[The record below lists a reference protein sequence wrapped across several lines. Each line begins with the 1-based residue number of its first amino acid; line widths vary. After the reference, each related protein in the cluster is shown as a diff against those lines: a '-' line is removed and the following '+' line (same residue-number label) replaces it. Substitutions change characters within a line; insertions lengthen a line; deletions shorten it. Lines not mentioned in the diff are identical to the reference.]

1 MTSLSMA
8 SPLSLPLPSPFTTTA
23 KDSDNKIHELSRI
36 RRRPVTFGNP
46 ALGTYE
52 GVVITLEDLRNDT
65 CDDLLLPVDIISSSS
80 SSTSTSLDCVAA
92 MIHVPPEQVPEGVL
106 HLARAHQRHIKYARI
121 LISSL
126 SDDDDEPV
134 GGCATVSEASAS
146 VEVKPATPSALTA
159 KPTTS
164 ARTWKKSTS
173 ELVEMHHSPLSTTT
187 YRRSSSS
194 DDLVVPSPSASAA
207 QSAAA
212 IFAADP
218 SPQLLTPEQQPSR
231 NRGFWTK
238 KVQQKKRDVPH
249 RSYLVL
255 FVMVSPHAARQ
266 FVHDLNK
273 KPYTSL
279 DETQVAQVHHVV
291 GLEGD
296 AHHGMES
303 LLSPTFG
310 AASNSRNRSRSNENM
325 LKASLSSSSSATCG
339 SITNKISAS
348 KEEVVNT
355 NGTPEVHNC
364 AVCLDP
370 LDQDSD
376 EPGVL
381 ITTVCNHSFHW
392 ACLWR
397 CKDSPC
403 PVCRYDHAGLNEAL
417 SQCHI
422 CGTTEHNY
430 VCLICGVV
438 SCTNSNAAT
447 RRGSATASSLGH
459 ARQHY
464 DDTLHAYALDTETQ
478 HVWDFCGQGYVHRLL
493 QNSSDGKLVEVSNQD
508 DNQRLP
514 EAGHLS
520 DAQEDEVV
528 HRKLEGFAQQY
539 YTLLKSQLEEQRAY
553 YEGQLEELLR
563 SIKESQFRS
572 SSISSSSSETLIAAL
587 KQERRQLQHRLST
600 LQDRYQKVADEVSFL
615 KNLNESLETNKEQMR
630 RQIHEAQRERNEAR
644 EMIQQS
650 LPPLELKVHALM
662 LQLEQQGGGEDS
674 DLKMAAK

>member
-1 MTSLSMA
+1 MTSSSLA
-8 SPLSLPLPSPFTTTA
+8 LPLSVSLPEPMLTTNTLQVFSSTIQ
-23 KDSDNKIHELSRI
+23 KHSRI

-52 GVVITLEDLRNDT
+52 GVVFTLEDLRNET
-65 CDDLLLPVDIISSSS
+65 LEDLMLPPDIGSSSS
-80 SSTSTSLDCVAA
+80 SSRDCVAA

-106 HLARAHQRHIKYARI
+106 HLARGHRRQIKHARI
-121 LISSL
+121 LISSPCD
-126 SDDDDEPV
+126 DDDDEFV
-134 GGCATVSEASAS
+134 GGIATASEANAAL
-146 VEVKPATPSALTA
+146 EVKQSSPSMSTM
-159 KPTTS
+159 KSTTS
-164 ARTWKKSTS
+164 GRNWKKSKS
-173 ELVEMHHSPLSTTT
+173 ELIDMNQSPLSTTT

-194 DDLVVPSPSASAA
+194 DDIVVPSPSASAA

-218 SPQLLTPEQQPSR
+218 SPQLMSPEKNPSR
-231 NRGFWTK
+231 HQGLWRNELN
-238 KVQQKKRDVPH
+238 QKNHHEAPP

-255 FVMVSPHAARQ
+255 FVLSSPHEARR
-266 FVHDLNK
+266 FVHDLNN

-296 AHHGMES
+296 AQHGIAS
-303 LLSPTFG
+303 LLSPIFG
-310 AASNSRNRSRSNENM
+310 AVNDSTKRSNESESR
-325 LKASLSSSSSATCG
+325 LATSPLPHG
-339 SITNKISAS
+339 SISSNKVDAE
-348 KEEVVNT
+348 KGEEAT

-364 AVCLDP
+364 AVCLDT

-403 PVCRYDHAGLNEAL
+403 PVCRYDHASLNEAL

-422 CGTTEHNY
+422 CGSTEHNY
-430 VCLICGVV
+430 VCLICGVI
-438 SCTNSNAAT
+438 SCTNSNAAART
-447 RRGSATASSLGH
+447 GSSTASSLGH

-493 QNSSDGKLVEVSNQD
+493 QNSSDGKLVEVSNQH

-563 SIKESQFRS
+563 GIKESQCRS
-572 SSISSSSSETLIAAL
+572 RNARSSSSETLIAAL
-587 KQERRQLQHRLST
+587 RQERHQLQHRLST
-600 LQDRYQKVADEVSFL
+600 LQDRYQKMADEVSFL

-630 RQIHEAQRERNEAR
+630 RQIQEAQRERSEAR
-644 EMIQQS
+644 QMIQQS
-650 LPPLELKVHALM
+650 LPPLKLKVHALM
-662 LQLEQQGGGEDS
+662 LQLEQQGDDEDS
-674 DLKMAAK
+674 DSKMAAK

>member
-1 MTSLSMA
+1 MTSSSLA
-8 SPLSLPLPSPFTTTA
+8 FPLPLSLPSPLPIA
-23 KDSDNKIHELSRI
+23 VKESDKKIHKFSRI

-52 GVVITLEDLRNDT
+52 GVVFTLEDLRNEAF
-65 CDDLLLPVDIISSSS
+65 DDLLLPVDIASSAGSS
-80 SSTSTSLDCVAA
+80 PSMDCVAA

-106 HLARAHQRHIKYARI
+106 HLARAHQRHIKHARI
-121 LISSL
+121 LISSV
-126 SDDDDEPV
+126 SDGDDELV
-134 GGCATVSEASAS
+134 GGSVSASEATAPA
-146 VEVKPATPSALTA
+146 VVKPTPPSMLTA
-159 KPTTS
+159 KPTPL
-164 ARTWKKSTS
+164 AGTWKRSKS
-173 ELVEMHHSPLSTTT
+173 ELIDTHHSPLLSTTE
-187 YRRSSSS
+187 RRSSSC
-194 DDLVVPSPSASAA
+194 DDVVVPSPSASAA

-218 SPQLLTPEQQPSR
+218 SPQLMNSDQQPSR
-231 NRGFWTK
+231 NRAFWK
-238 KVQQKKRDVPH
+238 NELNSNNPVLPH

-255 FVMVSPHAARQ
+255 FVMSSPYAARQ
-266 FVHDLNK
+266 FVHDLNN
-273 KPYTSL
+273 KPYTTL

-296 AHHGMES
+296 AQHGIVS

-310 AASNSRNRSRSNENM
+310 AAADSRNRDNEDVS
-325 LKASLSSSSSATCG
+325 KASLLATSSAARG
-339 SITNKISAS
+339 SKTNNYPTL
-348 KEEVVNT
+348 EEEDGT
-355 NGTPEVHNC
+355 IGTPEVHNC

-430 VCLICGVV
+430 VCLICGVI
-438 SCTNSNAAT
+438 SCTNSNTAT
-447 RRGSATASSLGH
+447 RSGNATASSLGH

-553 YEGQLEELLR
+553 YEGQLEELLQG
-563 SIKESQFRS
+563 IKESQFRS

-630 RQIHEAQRERNEAR
+630 RQIQEAQRERNEAQ

-662 LQLEQQGGGEDS
+662 LQLEQQEGEGDL

>member
-1 MTSLSMA
+1 M
-8 SPLSLPLPSPFTTTA
+8 PSTNTP
-23 KDSDNKIHELSRI
+23 KESNSKIQKRSRI

-52 GVVITLEDLRNDT
+52 GVVFTLEDLRNET
-65 CDDLLLPVDIISSSS
+65 FDDLLLPPDIGSSS
-80 SSTSTSLDCVAA
+80 SLDCVAA

-106 HLARAHQRHIKYARI
+106 HLARAHQRQIKQARI
-121 LISSL
+121 LISSFC
-126 SDDDDEPV
+126 DDDEERFE
-134 GGCATVSEASAS
+134 GIATVSEVS
-146 VEVKPATPSALTA
+146 PPSTSTTQT
-159 KPTTS
+159 TTS
-164 ARTWKKSTS
+164 SRNWKKSKS
-173 ELVEMHHSPLSTTT
+173 ELIDIKHSPLSTRT

-194 DDLVVPSPSASAA
+194 DDIVVPSPSASAA

-218 SPQLLTPEQQPSR
+218 SPQLMTSEKNSSR
-231 NRGFWTK
+231 NRSLWRNELT
-238 KVQQKKRDVPH
+238 QKNHQEAPP

-255 FVMVSPHAARQ
+255 FVLSSPHEARQ
-266 FVHDLNK
+266 FVQDLNN
-273 KPYTSL
+273 KPYTTL

-296 AHHGMES
+296 AQHGIVS

-310 AASNSRNRSRSNENM
+310 ATNESRNSSKDSESILSTSSVPHGTIDR
-325 LKASLSSSSSATCG
+325 ASETD
-339 SITNKISAS
+339 
-348 KEEVVNT
+348 EELT

-364 AVCLDP
+364 AVCLEP

-403 PVCRYDHAGLNEAL
+403 PVCRYDHASLNETL

-422 CGTTEHNY
+422 CSSTEHNY
-430 VCLICGVV
+430 VCLICGVI
-438 SCTNSNAAT
+438 SCTNSSAAT
-447 RRGSATASSLGH
+447 KSGSSTASSLGH

-493 QNSSDGKLVEVSNQD
+493 QNSSDGKLVEVSNQH

-514 EAGHLS
+514 EAGRLS

-563 SIKESQFRS
+563 GIKESQFRS
-572 SSISSSSSETLIAAL
+572 RSASSSSSETLIAAL

-630 RQIHEAQRERNEAR
+630 RQIQEAQRERNEAR
-644 EMIQQS
+644 QMIQQS
-650 LPPLELKVHALM
+650 LPPLEFKVHALM
-662 LQLEQQGGGEDS
+662 LQLEQQGEDEDS
-674 DLKMAAK
+674 DSKMAAK

>member
-1 MTSLSMA
+1 MKSSSLTL
-8 SPLSLPLPSPFTTTA
+8 PLSLSLPEPAMPSTNTP
-23 KDSDNKIHELSRI
+23 KESNSKIQKRSRI

-52 GVVITLEDLRNDT
+52 GFVFTLEDLRNET
-65 CDDLLLPVDIISSSS
+65 FDDLLLPPDIGSSS
-80 SSTSTSLDCVAA
+80 SLDCVAA

-106 HLARAHQRHIKYARI
+106 HLARAHQRQIKHARI

-126 SDDDDEPV
+126 CDDDDEGC
-134 GGCATVSEASAS
+134 GGIATVSDVS
-146 VEVKPATPSALTA
+146 PPSTSTTQT
-159 KPTTS
+159 TTS
-164 ARTWKKSTS
+164 SRNWKKSKS
-173 ELVEMHHSPLSTTT
+173 ELIDIKHSPLSTRT

-194 DDLVVPSPSASAA
+194 DDVVVPSPSASAA

-218 SPQLLTPEQQPSR
+218 SPQLMTSEKNSSR
-231 NRGFWTK
+231 NRSLWRNELT
-238 KVQQKKRDVPH
+238 QKNHQEAPP

-255 FVMVSPHAARQ
+255 FVLSSPHEARQ
-266 FVHDLNK
+266 FVQDLNN
-273 KPYTSL
+273 KPYTTL

-296 AHHGMES
+296 AQHGIVS

-310 AASNSRNRSRSNENM
+310 AANESRNRSNDN
-325 LKASLSSSSSATCG
+325 
-339 SITNKISAS
+339 
-348 KEEVVNT
+348 
-355 NGTPEVHNC
+355 
-364 AVCLDP
+364 
-370 LDQDSD
+370 SD

-403 PVCRYDHAGLNEAL
+403 PVCRYDHASLNETL

-422 CGTTEHNY
+422 CSSTEHNY
-430 VCLICGVV
+430 VCLICGVI
-438 SCTNSNAAT
+438 SCTNSSAAT
-447 RRGSATASSLGH
+447 KSGSSTASSLGH

-493 QNSSDGKLVEVSNQD
+493 QNSSDGKLVEVSNQH

-514 EAGHLS
+514 EAGRLS

-563 SIKESQFRS
+563 GIKESQFRS
-572 SSISSSSSETLIAAL
+572 RSASSSSSETLIAAL

-630 RQIHEAQRERNEAR
+630 RQIQEAQRERNEAR
-644 EMIQQS
+644 QMIQQS
-650 LPPLELKVHALM
+650 LPPLEFKVHALM
-662 LQLEQQGGGEDS
+662 LQLEQQGEDEDS
-674 DLKMAAK
+674 DSKMAAK